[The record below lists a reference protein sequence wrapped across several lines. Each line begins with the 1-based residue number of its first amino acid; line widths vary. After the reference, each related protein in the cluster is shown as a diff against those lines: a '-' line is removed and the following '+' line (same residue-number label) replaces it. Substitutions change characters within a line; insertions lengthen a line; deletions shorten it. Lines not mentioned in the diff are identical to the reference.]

1 MTDYS
6 VLSDFEISCEVLA
19 VFEPDVN
26 HMSLSDDK
34 SCFYDC
40 GPVGNGWNQIDI
52 PDYCNNPADAYRIVI
67 ENKISIAFDTNED
80 EWLAWGDF
88 EFDQCG
94 WDMINEPAIYHSHAN
109 PLRAAMIVFLMMQE
123 NKQ

>member
-1 MTDYS
+1 MIDYS
-6 VLSDFEISCEVLA
+6 VLSDEQIVKKVGDVLKLEWA
-19 VFEPDVN
+19 NLDDNYNGLCHWKDGDLFVF
-26 HMSLSDDK
+26 
-34 SCFYDC
+34 
-40 GPVGNGWNQIDI
+40 
-52 PDYCNNPADAYRIVI
+52 NPIKDPSIGYPIVI

-94 WDMINEPAIYHSHAN
+94 WDMINEPAIYYSHAN
-109 PLRAAMIVFLMMQE
+109 PLRAAMIVFLQMQE